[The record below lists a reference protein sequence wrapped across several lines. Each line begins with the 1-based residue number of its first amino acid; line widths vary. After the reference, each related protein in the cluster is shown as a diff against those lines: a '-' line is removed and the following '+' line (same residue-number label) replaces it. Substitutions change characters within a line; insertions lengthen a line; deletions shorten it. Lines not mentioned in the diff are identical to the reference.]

1 MNGAGRA
8 SIAFYV
14 FDTAELYEG
23 ASSSQRRRCCGKAA
37 IGTMIDFRALRC
49 SCDWHFLMSCRLHYA
64 VTPFVFTA
72 SFALPDL
79 NEKSD
84 GRCSLIFSF

>member
-23 ASSSQRRRCCGKAA
+23 ASPSQRRRCCGKAA
-37 IGTMIDFRALRC
+37 IETMIDFRALRC
-49 SCDWHFLMSCRLHYA
+49 SCDWHFLMSCRLHFLPPSRCLISMKKVMGGA
-64 VTPFVFTA
+64 V
-72 SFALPDL
+72 
-79 NEKSD
+79 
-84 GRCSLIFSF
+84 